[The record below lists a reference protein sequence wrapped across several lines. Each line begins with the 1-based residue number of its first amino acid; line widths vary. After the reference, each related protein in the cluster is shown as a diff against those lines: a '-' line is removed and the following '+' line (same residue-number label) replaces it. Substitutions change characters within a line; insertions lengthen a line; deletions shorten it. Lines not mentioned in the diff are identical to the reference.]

1 MMSSDM
7 AYMERREL
15 RHDRHTVSLMTDHMV
30 FSPKYRG
37 KILVGDV
44 APALDGII
52 RKTCKDLNIEI
63 IDMAVNVDHVHL
75 FVKYPPKY
83 SVSYIA
89 KRIKGRS
96 SRELRKA
103 FPHLKEWCN
112 KSLWAPSCF
121 HGSVGHGWEVVEMYI
136 QNQEKPN
143 AKTLCTGIGLKRL
156 SHNSKSRQKES
167 RTGRYIEKQASNFA
181 KYLIIG
187 RTLKSGV

>member
-1 MMSSDM
+1 MSSD
-7 AYMERREL
+7 ALCMERKEL
-15 RHDRHTVSLMTDHMV
+15 RHDRHTVSLLTDHIV

-44 APALDGII
+44 ALALDGII

-75 FVKYPPKY
+75 FIKYPPKY

-103 FPHLKEWCN
+103 FPHLKEWCS

-121 HGSVGHGWEVVEMYI
+121 HGSVGHGWEVVGRYI

-143 AKTLCTGIGLKRL
+143 AKSPCTG
-156 SHNSKSRQKES
+156 SV
-167 RTGRYIEKQASNFA
+167 
-181 KYLIIG
+181 
-187 RTLKSGV
+187 LKSGV

>member
-1 MMSSDM
+1 MQGMTRREMFTVTVLSGRFYM
-7 AYMERREL
+7 EWVLTIQCMERREL
-15 RHDRHTVSLMTDHMV
+15 RHDRHTVSLLTDHMV

-44 APALDGII
+44 ALALDGII

-103 FPHLKEWCN
+103 FPHLTEWCI
-112 KSLWAPSCF
+112 LHTA
-121 HGSVGHGWEVVEMYI
+121 
-136 QNQEKPN
+136 
-143 AKTLCTGIGLKRL
+143 TT
-156 SHNSKSRQKES
+156 
-167 RTGRYIEKQASNFA
+167 
-181 KYLIIG
+181 
-187 RTLKSGV
+187 

>member
-1 MMSSDM
+1 MFFQEGLYNVGSHIRC
-7 AYMERREL
+7 MERREL
-15 RHDRHTVSLMTDHMV
+15 RHDRHTVSLLTDHMV

-44 APALDGII
+44 ALALDGII

-75 FVKYPPKY
+75 FIKYPPKY

-103 FPHLKEWCN
+103 FPHLTEWCA
-112 KSLWAPSCF
+112 KGLWAPSCF
-121 HGSVGHGWEVVEMYI
+121 HGSVGHGWEVVEKYI

-143 AKTLCTGIGLKRL
+143 AKSLCTG
-156 SHNSKSRQKES
+156 SV
-167 RTGRYIEKQASNFA
+167 
-181 KYLIIG
+181 
-187 RTLKSGV
+187 LKSGV

>member
-1 MMSSDM
+1 MSSDVHRM
-7 AYMERREL
+7 GRREL
-15 RHDRHTVSLMTDHMV
+15 RHDRHTVSLLTDHMV
-30 FSPKYRG
+30 ITPKYRG

-44 APALDGII
+44 ALAVEGII
-52 RKTCKDLNIEI
+52 RKTCKEMKTEI

-121 HGSVGHGWEVVEMYI
+121 HGSVGHGWEVVERYI

-143 AKTLCTGIGLKRL
+143 AKTLCTGSG
-156 SHNSKSRQKES
+156 
-167 RTGRYIEKQASNFA
+167 
-181 KYLIIG
+181 
-187 RTLKSGV
+187 LKSGV

>member
-1 MMSSDM
+1 MMSSNT

-15 RHDRHTVSLMTDHMV
+15 RHDRHTVSLLTDHMV

-37 KILVGDV
+37 KILVDDV
-44 APALDGII
+44 ALALDGII

-63 IDMAVNVDHVHL
+63 IDTAVNVDHVHL

-103 FPHLKEWCN
+103 FPHLEEWCS

-121 HGSVGHGWEVVEMYI
+121 HGSVGHGWEVVERYI

-143 AKTLCTGIGLKRL
+143 AKTLCAGL
-156 SHNSKSRQKES
+156 
-167 RTGRYIEKQASNFA
+167 G
-181 KYLIIG
+181 
-187 RTLKSGV
+187 LKSGV

>member
-1 MMSSDM
+1 
-7 AYMERREL
+7 MERREL
-15 RHDRHTVSLMTDHMV
+15 RHDRHTVSLLTDHMV
-30 FSPKYRG
+30 VSSKYRG
-37 KILVGDV
+37 KILVEKTI
-44 APALDGII
+44 ALALDGII

-75 FVKYPPKY
+75 FIKYPPKY

-103 FPHLKEWCN
+103 FPHLKEWCS

-121 HGSVGHGWEVVEMYI
+121 HGSVGHGWEVVERYI

-143 AKTLCTGIGLKRL
+143 AKSLCIGPV
-156 SHNSKSRQKES
+156 
-167 RTGRYIEKQASNFA
+167 
-181 KYLIIG
+181 
-187 RTLKSGV
+187 LKSGV

>member
-1 MMSSDM
+1 MSSNVLH
-7 AYMERREL
+7 MERKEL
-15 RHDRHTVSLMTDHMV
+15 RHDRHTVSLLTDIRV

-44 APALDGII
+44 ALALDGII

-75 FVKYPPKY
+75 FIKYPPKY

-103 FPHLKEWCN
+103 FPHLKEWCS

-121 HGSVGHGWEVVEMYI
+121 HGSVGHGWEVVERYI

-143 AKTLCTGIGLKRL
+143 AKSLCTG
-156 SHNSKSRQKES
+156 SV
-167 RTGRYIEKQASNFA
+167 
-181 KYLIIG
+181 
-187 RTLKSGV
+187 LKSGV

>member
-1 MMSSDM
+1 MMYSRL
-7 AYMERREL
+7 ACMERREL
-15 RHDRHTVSLMTDHMV
+15 RHDRHTVSLLADHMV

-44 APALDGII
+44 ALALDGII
-52 RKTCKDLNIEI
+52 RKTCKDLDIEI
-63 IDMAVNVDHVHL
+63 LDMAVNVDHVHL
-75 FVKYPPKY
+75 FIKYPPKY

-103 FPHLKEWCN
+103 FPHLKEWCS

-121 HGSVGHGWEVVEMYI
+121 HGSVGHGWEVVERYI

-143 AKTLCTGIGLKRL
+143 AKSLCTG
-156 SHNSKSRQKES
+156 SV
-167 RTGRYIEKQASNFA
+167 
-181 KYLIIG
+181 
-187 RTLKSGV
+187 LKSGV